1 MTNQK
6 SELQALINNAMSED
20 NRKNKQIKL
29 QSINR
34 ELYKRMQADVN
45 KIQIKK
51 IETLKEFQNLQKA
64 ETPSYLLVTPHEHYT
79 NIIITEAHSKEIL
92 YKYIYYQF
100 NKVRINQEIP
110 RGNVYLLNVTDED
123 KKLCAD
129 KRKQRAENKKDS
141 CLDRNSILFR
151 DLKRDYGGRKDKS
164 KYTIGIDRLYKK
176 LADKFIN
183 RDLDS
188 FIEFITD
195 KETKMLKLY
204 QETRNKFLK
213 IQKVSIDRL
222 GSFLPN
228 YGYQIGKIY
237 ESIYRLQNK
246 EEFISRYLNKYP
258 ESSRED
264 YTQYFI
270 EDELETIYRNFI
282 EIMEREQ
289 NFKAEINQYIQWNL
303 NK

>member
-64 ETPSYLLVTPHEHYT
+64 ETHSYLLVTPHEHYT

-110 RGNVYLLNVTDED
+110 RGNVYLLYASEED

-129 KRKQRAENKKDS
+129 KRKQRAENKKNS
-141 CLDRNSILFR
+141 CLDRNSIKLF
-151 DLKRDYGGRKDKS
+151 KS
-164 KYTIGIDRLYKK
+164 LFMN
-176 LADKFIN
+176 LSAN
-183 RDLDS
+183 
-188 FIEFITD
+188 
-195 KETKMLKLY
+195 
-204 QETRNKFLK
+204 FL
-213 IQKVSIDRL
+213 
-222 GSFLPN
+222 
-228 YGYQIGKIY
+228 
-237 ESIYRLQNK
+237 
-246 EEFISRYLNKYP
+246 
-258 ESSRED
+258 
-264 YTQYFI
+264 
-270 EDELETIYRNFI
+270 
-282 EIMEREQ
+282 
-289 NFKAEINQYIQWNL
+289 
-303 NK
+303 